1 MPPDVPQRTNSRRL
15 RSIHRKMSWEDFER
29 LPRRVG
35 WKHEYYGDS
44 ADITP
49 AKLMVV
55 FSLPLAPR
63 AGRDRRGVRPVAP
76 ADQKALEAP
85 FLRAFR
91 LAPEYADYPL
101 GRFRKSATAYLTGF
115 FGDVRGRWSDAS
127 FVAAVRGRII
137 GAGRSRS
144 GKGGCCWIA
153 SSWTPPMAEG
163 AGRRPW
169 RRGRSPSWPP
179 AARRPCG
186 AASTWPTSRAWP
198 GMSGSAFR
206 RSPMRGSP
214 PTAGALR
221 RGTRAAPAAEASLES
236 RAGASGR
243 VGGVFGRRKPSGSDS
258 WRNETSGPPTLF
270 WIDPARAMNPTL
282 DYLPRLPRRKDFR
295 IGCVGA
301 GFIMRDCHLVAYR
314 QAGFNPVAITS
325 RNPDHAHAVAAQH
338 GIPRVH
344 ATSTSCSP
352 TRTSRS
358 STSPCR
364 PTCSRT

>member
-44 ADITP
+44 AHITP

-63 AGRDRRGVRPVAP
+63 AGGDRRGVRPVAP

-137 GAGRSRS
+137 GAALVKERQRGLLLD
-144 GKGGCCWIA
+144 CVFVDPA
-153 SSWTPPMAEG
+153 Y
-163 AGRRPW
+163 GRRGW
-169 RRGRSPSWPP
+169 ATAL
-179 AARRPCG
+179 AARAVAVLAARGEKTLRSCVHLANEPSLAWHERFGFQAIPDAWVAAHRWRICAEERERRQRLKRRSKAELARLAELEAYWEAEAERLRLLEERDFG
-186 AASTWPTSRAWP
+186 AAHP
-198 GMSGSAFR
+198 F
-206 RSPMRGSP
+206 
-214 PTAGALR
+214 
-221 RGTRAAPAAEASLES
+221 
-236 RAGASGR
+236 
-243 VGGVFGRRKPSGSDS
+243 
-258 WRNETSGPPTLF
+258 
-270 WIDPARAMNPTL
+270 L
-282 DYLPRLPRRKDFR
+282 D
-295 IGCVGA
+295 
-301 GFIMRDCHLVAYR
+301 
-314 QAGFNPVAITS
+314 
-325 RNPDHAHAVAAQH
+325 
-338 GIPRVH
+338 
-344 ATSTSCSP
+344 
-352 TRTSRS
+352 
-358 STSPCR
+358 
-364 PTCSRT
+364 